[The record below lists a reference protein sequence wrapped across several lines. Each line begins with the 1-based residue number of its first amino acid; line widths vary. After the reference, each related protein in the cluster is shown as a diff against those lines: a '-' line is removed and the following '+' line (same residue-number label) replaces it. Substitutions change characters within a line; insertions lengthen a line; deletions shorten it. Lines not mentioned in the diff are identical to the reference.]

1 MGCASKKSEEFD
13 KANVLIAAATDEC
26 DELMAIL
33 DEIAKE
39 KNDKRYHELMAA
51 WDNDYAAASERYSK
65 GWALYWENAP
75 EDVIAQNEAWKDRLL
90 ERV

>member
-1 MGCASKKSEEFD
+1 MGCVSKKSGEFY
-13 KANVLIAAATDEC
+13 KAILLVAAATTEC

-39 KNDKRYHELMAA
+39 KNDKKYHELMAA
-51 WDNDYAAASERYSK
+51 WDKDYATASKRHSEA
-65 GWALYWENAP
+65 WALYWDNAP
-75 EDVIAQNEAWKDRLL
+75 EEVIAENEAWKNRLL

>member
-1 MGCASKKSEEFD
+1 MGYAWNKSEKFD
-13 KANVLIAAATDEC
+13 KAIVLIAAATDEC
-26 DELMAIL
+26 GELMTIL

-39 KNDKRYHELMAA
+39 KNDKKYRELMAA
-51 WDNDYAAASERYSK
+51 WDKDYTAASNRHSK

-75 EDVIAQNEAWKDRLL
+75 EEVIAQNEAWKNRLL